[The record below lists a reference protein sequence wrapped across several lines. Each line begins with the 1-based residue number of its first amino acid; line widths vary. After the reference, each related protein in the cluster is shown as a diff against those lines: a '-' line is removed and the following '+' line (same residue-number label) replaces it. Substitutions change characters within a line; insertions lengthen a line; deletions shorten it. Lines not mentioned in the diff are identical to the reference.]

1 MPMKMRLNGAAQPT
15 HLHRHF
21 KTNDMN
27 RISRRLTHFETADC
41 EKTVEMTEI
50 GKSRIRSLIKVE
62 YFLSISKF
70 LDLGRLIES
79 EP

>member
-27 RISRRLTHFETADC
+27 IISRRF
-41 EKTVEMTEI
+41 KMTEI

-62 YFLSISKF
+62 YFLSILKV
-70 LDLGRLIES
+70 LDLNSGIES
-79 EP
+79 QPY